1 MLPTY
6 TRLGTTTSVRRA
18 LRTREKFLILLLFA
32 TLAFVCFGG
41 FFYLPDNFVSSDSV
55 LEVYKKIQN
64 AGPEIFIPAPPIAKP
79 HHQHGID
86 TGNSNDLQ
94 EDGDNHIS
102 HDRNRLHAKIQGDW
116 ASVAE
121 GDHLEKPQAK
131 SQQNEASSAPV
142 PEKRE
147 VENVGESGHGVAD
160 APDLQ
165 TNSLP
170 SGEDAD
176 PIARERRNKIREV
189 SLFLLVIKSFFYNF
203 SFLFRYAVFSIRVL
217 ESCHI
222 RQNITHLFV
231 RIDMKACMIRL
242 NGLITICIHIE

>member
-6 TRLGTTTSVRRA
+6 TRLGTSTSSVRRA

-41 FFYLPDNFVSSDSV
+41 LFYLPEVR
-55 LEVYKKIQN
+55 EVYNTIQH
-64 AGPEIFIPAPPIAKP
+64 AGPEIFIPAPPVARH

-86 TGNSNDLQ
+86 GTNSIDNQ
-94 EDGDNHIS
+94 EDGEKHLLN
-102 HDRNRLHAKIQGDW
+102 DRNRLHAKIQGEW
-116 ASVAE
+116 AAAVAE

-131 SQQNEASSAPV
+131 PQPNEAPLMSPLA

-147 VENVGESGHGVAD
+147 VENPVDGAGVAD

-170 SGEDAD
+170 IGEDPD
-176 PIARERRNKIREV
+176 PVARERRNKIREV
-189 SLFLLVIKSFFYNF
+189 SYLFNTYS
-203 SFLFRYAVFSIRVL
+203 
-217 ESCHI
+217 
-222 RQNITHLFV
+222 
-231 RIDMKACMIRL
+231 M
-242 NGLITICIHIE
+242 